1 MFENNI
7 VVVVVFV
14 VAIFVVVPS
23 FSSFHSL
30 KVLAKRPLD
39 SKGNNTTDTFR
50 LGFKVL
56 LFRVYIDTL
65 NRKTMKKTLRE
76 GGRGVFFG
84 GVFNT
89 FLRQQHHHLCRA
101 FVRKHHHHHH
111 HEGGGG
117 RRRRRRLFFAASI
130 SSSCL
135 DSRPTSQRRRRR
147 RRRRRRGRR

>member
-1 MFENNI
+1 VVVVVFENKI

-65 NRKTMKKTLRE
+65 NRKTMKTTLRE
-76 GGRGVFFG
+76 GGRGV
-84 GVFNT
+84 
-89 FLRQQHHHLCRA
+89 
-101 FVRKHHHHHH
+101 
-111 HEGGGG
+111 
-117 RRRRRRLFFAASI
+117 
-130 SSSCL
+130 
-135 DSRPTSQRRRRR
+135 
-147 RRRRRRGRR
+147 